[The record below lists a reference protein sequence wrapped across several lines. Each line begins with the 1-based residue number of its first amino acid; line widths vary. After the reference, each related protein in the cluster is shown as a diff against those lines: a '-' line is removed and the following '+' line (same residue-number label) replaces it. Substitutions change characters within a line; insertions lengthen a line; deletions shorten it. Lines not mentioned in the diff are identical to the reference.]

1 MRSVA
6 LVLVVLPLAGCAAI
20 GPAVTSLTTAGVA
33 GTVGSTTGS
42 AAAGIAAGF
51 AVSYGIDQGVKYAE
65 REIQDNVQTA
75 VATTSGPLEIGQ
87 SASWQVPEKLP
98 FSGRSG
104 TVEVAREF
112 GAAIP
117 CKDVVFTVE
126 GDHGVYTTT
135 VCRND
140 EGNWMWAESEPS
152 IHRWGYL
159 Q

>member
-1 MRSVA
+1 MRLVA
-6 LVLVVLPLAGCAAI
+6 IGLIALPLVGCAAV

-33 GTVGSTTGS
+33 GTVGSATGS

-65 REIQDNVQTA
+65 RSIQDNVQTA
-75 VATTSGPLEIGQ
+75 IAATSGPLDVGQ
-87 SASWQVPEKLP
+87 SASWNVPETLP
-98 FSGRSG
+98 FTGRSG
-104 TVEVAREF
+104 KLEVARQF
-112 GAAIP
+112 GAEIP

-140 EGNWMWAESEPS
+140 RGDWMWAESEPS